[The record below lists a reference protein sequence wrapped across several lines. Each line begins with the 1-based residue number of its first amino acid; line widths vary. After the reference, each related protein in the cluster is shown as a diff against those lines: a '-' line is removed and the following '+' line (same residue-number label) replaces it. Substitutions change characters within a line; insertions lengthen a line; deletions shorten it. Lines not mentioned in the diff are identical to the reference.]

1 MRFTMRYG
9 QFFAETVIPKE
20 LIYNTVHHIDN
31 LKDASVSNNINNS
44 VTRTSKVSFIK
55 NNDILQ
61 AFLDIT
67 FQVNKLANWDL
78 HLDAI
83 EPLQYGEYHKN
94 NEYGW
99 HVDQHSKVSPDNR
112 VRKLS
117 FSIFLNDDYEG
128 GEFDLE
134 VFNPTKEQRYITFDN
149 KMKKNT
155 ALFFYSDYWHRVRPI
170 QKGVRKSLVGWVLG
184 HKYK

>member
-1 MRFTMRYG
+1 MRYG

-83 EPLQYGEYHKN
+83 EPLQYG
-94 NEYGW
+94 W

-112 VRKLS
+112 VRK
-117 FSIFLNDDYEG
+117 
-128 GEFDLE
+128 
-134 VFNPTKEQRYITFDN
+134 
-149 KMKKNT
+149 
-155 ALFFYSDYWHRVRPI
+155 
-170 QKGVRKSLVGWVLG
+170 SLVGWVLG
-184 HKYK
+184 PKYK